1 MAEESDAVIDVM
13 VRVWAGLAAI
23 LCAGRFVQAALS
35 IIQRKPLPLAL
46 WWGPILGICALE
58 LAGVALDIP
67 GPLTYILARWLP

>member
-1 MAEESDAVIDVM
+1 MGGEWNGVIDFI

-35 IIQRKPLPLAL
+35 IIQREPLPLAL

-58 LAGVALDIP
+58 LAGVALDFP
-67 GPLTYILARWLP
+67 GPLVYLLARCLP